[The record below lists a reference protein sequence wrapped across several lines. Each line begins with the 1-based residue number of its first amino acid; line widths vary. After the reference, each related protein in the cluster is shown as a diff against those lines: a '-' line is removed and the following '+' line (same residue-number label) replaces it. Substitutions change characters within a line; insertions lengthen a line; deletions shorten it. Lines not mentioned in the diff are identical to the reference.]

1 MRAAGP
7 HSPQVLIAELL
18 PPRDRAR
25 LIGWL
30 MALPFG
36 FSFVM
41 ASVFPLVVSVG
52 LERVAFA
59 AYGAF
64 AAACFAVLFVFLPE
78 TRGAA
83 VLSAEQEA
91 PGRNAEDTFLHRH
104 SMFACLCWRWLG
116 S

>member
-1 MRAAGP
+1 M
-7 HSPQVLIAELL
+7 LIPELL

-30 MALPFG
+30 MALPFI

-41 ASVFPLVVSVG
+41 ASVFPLVVRVG

-64 AAACFAVLFVFLPE
+64 AAACFVVLFVLLPE

-83 VLSAEQEA
+83 VLSEEQEA
-91 PGRNAEDTFLHRH
+91 PGRNAAPEPSRRSVL
-104 SMFACLCWRWLG
+104 ACLYCERTWEVLDR
-116 S
+116 